1 MRLTMNLNNLL
12 VMAVALVGIASQLKA
27 NLYAPPPG
35 LQIGDKYR
43 LVFLTAEDRTA
54 ASSDINDYNAFVS
67 NAAKNSWL
75 GNLSVSWKAI
85 ASTTSIDAID
95 NIGQLTSTVGV
106 YRTDGFL
113 FANGTAEIF
122 SPGFLYPGILTEDA
136 VPGRNYAWTGTTQD
150 GHRSS
155 APLGGVFVPNVGIIA
170 TMGETGTPARWLF
183 HINDG
188 VIASLPLYAI
198 SEEITVLPP
207 PPPAPAPEPGT
218 IGLTALGVGTLF
230 LTTKWKRRR

>member
-1 MRLTMNLNNLL
+1 MCIR
-12 VMAVALVGIASQLKA
+12 
-27 NLYAPPPG
+27 
-35 LQIGDKYR
+35 
-43 LVFLTAEDRTA
+43 DR
-54 ASSDINDYNAFVS
+54 
-67 NAAKNSWL
+67 
-75 GNLSVSWKAI
+75 
-85 ASTTSIDAID
+85 IDAID

-136 VPGRNYAWTGTTQD
+136 LPGRNYAWTGTTQD

-155 APLGGVFVPNVGIIA
+155 APLGGVIFPNVGMPLA
-170 TMGETGTPARWLF
+170 TMGETGTPSRWLF
-183 HINDG
+183 HINEG

-198 SEEITVLPP
+198 SSEITVLPP
-207 PPPAPAPEPGT
+207 PPPAPTPEPGT